1 MRSKCQARAASSLTS
16 LSWRLASGAYRISS
30 GKLDRWVR
38 ALARLRRLRL
48 EMAEHEIACFVIHFG
63 LEREFVL
70 QRDRSGRRRP
80 SRNLIHQPFYVSEF
94 RKRIVSE
101 HEWRQTRPAPQRHV
115 HDRIGL
121 ADHVAATGK
130 MVVENA
136 VMTLRLERIA
146 VLGIFQLGRRVMP
159 EMHGLARI
167 GADPARDEHQPR
179 EQLGAIGG

>member
-16 LSWRLASGAYRISS
+16 LSWRLASGAYRIS
-30 GKLDRWVR
+30 VR

-115 HDRIGL
+115 HDRIGI
-121 ADHVAATGK
+121 ADHV
-130 MVVENA
+130 
-136 VMTLRLERIA
+136 
-146 VLGIFQLGRRVMP
+146 
-159 EMHGLARI
+159 
-167 GADPARDEHQPR
+167 
-179 EQLGAIGG
+179 